1 MKCTLTNFLLFILLI
16 NHMHVIFIS
25 CSKSQSAQSESYLSP
40 NPLSQQNVIPDK
52 QKLIQCKL
60 CEEMFDFNF
69 NYEEILKSKKIDS
82 IRRAFGALQSSK
94 DDFSISNY
102 FSKDNMEFVT
112 KEISMQ
118 YFFKGADSL
127 IDEVD
132 SLKFKE
138 CKNNKTSNTAICQK
152 LKLGVCEKV
161 LNYEDGVCVNLQN
174 HLKSIIAQM
183 NNLRG
188 RGKKDKE
195 ITSDTPEQLSNSIP
209 EISIETLRNKKLQEL
224 NRMNNISNLNKVQPL
239 HLKPIEEGII
249 NFQKFHFKQR
259 NGVKENTYTD
269 LNDKDGDVI
278 KQFGDIS
285 LLQLSPEY
293 IKQNFDSVPKSHWQ
307 PPKPVLLQNFERNIG
322 DELKDISSLARLVI
336 YI

>member
-16 NHMHVIFIS
+16 NHLNLIFIS
-25 CSKSQSAQSESYLSP
+25 CSKSQSYQTESYLSP
-40 NPLSQQNVIPDK
+40 NPLSQQNIIPDK

-69 NYEEILKSKKIDS
+69 NYEEILKSKKIES
-82 IRRAFGALQSSK
+82 IRKAFEALQSK
-94 DDFSISNY
+94 NEEFSVNNY

-132 SLKFKE
+132 SLKYKE
-138 CKNNKTSNTAICQK
+138 CKNNKTSNSLQCQK
-152 LKLGVCEKV
+152 LKLRVCEKV
-161 LNYEDGVCVNLQN
+161 LNYEDGVCINLQN
-174 HLKSIIAQM
+174 HLKGIIAQM

-188 RGKKDKE
+188 REKKYKG
-195 ITSDTPEQLSNSIP
+195 IPSDTTEQLSNSLS
-209 EISIETLRNKKLQEL
+209 EISIENLKNKKLQEL
-224 NRMNNISNLNKVQPL
+224 NRMNNMNKLNNIQSL
-239 HLKPIEEGII
+239 NLKPNEEGII

-259 NGVKENTYTD
+259 NGVQENSYK
-269 LNDKDGDVI
+269 DKDGDVI

-285 LLQLSPEY
+285 LLQLTPEY

-322 DELKDISSLARLVI
+322 DQLKDISSLARLVLI
-336 YI
+336 LNI